1 LARTS
6 ALTCGPSICAAK
18 PKGDRERAISAMSG
32 VAPGRD
38 CVLLPTL
45 MHPSR
50 TSPLFAFLVVLLT
63 VHVAS
68 AQTVRTGT
76 VAQRYGELCA
86 NCHGKNLEGAQA
98 PSMLDDV
105 WTNGGDD
112 ESLAKSIRNGF
123 PEKGMPA
130 WGAAIPEK
138 EIRAMVIY
146 IREQR
151 ALFQRGQIKFTQPAD
166 SVAVKSELHNYQLT
180 TWVGDVVEPWSLAFL
195 PGNRAI
201 MTEKRGNVFLIENGK
216 RAEKP
221 LTGVPAV
228 DVTGQAG
235 LYDVVP
241 HPDFARNGW
250 LYLAYADPQKNAAGG
265 SVCLTKIIRGKI
277 RDGALVEQQTIFQ
290 APLEVYPKTG
300 GPHFGGRIAFD
311 KQGYMFFSIGERGN
325 GANAQNLAVPMGKI
339 HRVFD
344 DGRVPKD
351 NPFANDPKAAPTIW
365 SYGHRNPQGLAFHPV
380 TGQLF
385 DAEHGPRGGDELNL
399 VEKAKNYG
407 WPVITYGMNYDGTA
421 WGEGL
426 SAKEGME
433 QPLVYWTPSI
443 AVCGINFYTG
453 DKFPKWKN
461 HLLLA
466 SLAGQELR
474 RIEIKDAKV
483 VAQEI
488 LFKNLGR
495 IRHVI
500 TGSDGAVYVLLE
512 KRIAR
517 MLPAE

>member
-1 LARTS
+1 MYPFRPV
-6 ALTCGPSICAAK
+6 ALIAFFLSLVT
-18 PKGDRERAISAMSG
+18 
-32 VAPGRD
+32 V
-38 CVLLPTL
+38 
-45 MHPSR
+45 
-50 TSPLFAFLVVLLT
+50 PLS
-63 VHVAS
+63 S
-68 AQTVRTGT
+68 AQQVRTGT
-76 VAQRYGELCA
+76 VAQRYAELCS
-86 NCHGKNLEGAQA
+86 NCHGKNLEGGQA

-105 WTNGGDD
+105 WVNGGDD
-112 ESLAKSIRNGF
+112 ESLARSIRNGF
-123 PEKGMPA
+123 PDKGMPA

-138 EIRAMVIY
+138 EIRAMIIY

-151 ALFQRGQIKFTQPAD
+151 ALFQRGQIKFVQPAD
-166 SVAVKSELHNYQLT
+166 SVAVKSDLHNYQLT

-201 MTEKRGNVFLIENGK
+201 VTEKRGNVFLIENGK

-221 LTGVPAV
+221 LRGVPEV
-228 DVTGQAG
+228 ETTGQAG

-250 LYLAYADPQKNAAGG
+250 LYFAYADPQKKEDKVFA
-265 SVCLTKIIRGKI
+265 LTKIIRGKI
-277 RDGALVEQQTIFQ
+277 RDGALVDQQTIFQ
-290 APLEVYPKTG
+290 APIAQYPPKG

-311 KQGYMFFSIGERGN
+311 NKGYVFFSIGERGN
-325 GANAQNLAVPMGKI
+325 GANAQNLSVPMGKV

-351 NPFANDPKAAPTIW
+351 NPFANDPKASPTIW

-399 VEKAKNYG
+399 VEKGKNYG
-407 WPVITYGMNYDGTA
+407 WPVITYGMNYDGTT

-426 SAKEGME
+426 TAKEGME

-461 HLLLA
+461 NLLLA

-474 RIEIKDAKV
+474 RIEIQDGKV
-483 VAQEI
+483 VGQEI

-495 IRHVI
+495 LRDVI
-500 TGSDGAVYVLLE
+500 TGPDGAVYVLME

-517 MLPAE
+517 MTPAK